1 MLYAGNIFPKMFHTL
16 TRKKH
21 IGLVLCFLL
30 LPFLI
35 ARAAD
40 TGSQLAET
48 ASDILVWH
56 NTDGLPSD
64 SVTAIIQT
72 RDGFLWIGTTAGL
85 VRFDGV
91 KFTRVNLMGPAADLN
106 VGITALCEDADGF
119 LWVGTQ
125 SDGLYELAGGKVLH
139 YTRTQGLLDE
149 NVTSLAADNQES
161 IWIGTKSGLNLFKQQ
176 KFQSFTV
183 RDGLP
188 DNLISGVHVARSGT
202 VWITTRNGMCRFI
215 NGRIAPYEFQTESQG
230 RSPEYLGAYEDR
242 RGNLWAFGD
251 TYLINLAEGKRF
263 NYFRSSESASVRI
276 WSLCE
281 GRDGR
286 LWIGTSGRGLYCFED
301 NSFQPVTLDE
311 NRGPYDVRAIC
322 EDREGNLWLGTSGG
336 GLLQLRPQS
345 VHVLRAGQGLP
356 GSLPTAFALD
366 SSGRIYV
373 GLQRGGLFAGE
384 SGRFDRVDGNDGLAL
399 QNYVTSVC
407 VAHDGTIW
415 AGTAGNGLFGFKNGR
430 GVQYTTADGLAD
442 NDVLSV
448 CVDAEGAVWA
458 STSLGTVHRFLGQN
472 GQRFDATE
480 GLPGT
485 PVTVMIPSAKQGLWL
500 GTGDGQV
507 LREKQGKFDRVEAL
521 DAGAQAPVLALH
533 EDSNGRLWVGT
544 AGGGL
549 TCLAGGVVMNWNISN
564 GLPNNIV
571 AGVVEDKARNLWLA
585 TGDGIY
591 RVNHGNWRRALEDAK
606 VPLVCE
612 LVSGAKTAPDSDMAG
627 GGTRAVLSPDG
638 GLWFATS
645 EGILNVDTHETE
657 AGASTFP
664 VYIESAA
671 FNSDPPI
678 SLLRGGPWPP
688 ASTNNVSALAPGDL
702 NSLQIHYTALG
713 FTAPGE
719 IHFRHRLDGLESDW
733 VNDLN
738 NRSAVYGRL
747 LYGNYRFR
755 VAARFGDGPWQESAQ
770 TFAFTVP
777 TPLYFQTWAIC
788 LYGFLSVALV
798 TGIVRV
804 VSHRRLRFT
813 LARLEQQQSLERERM
828 RIARDMHDEMGSKL
842 TKISFLSEHAQVEA
856 EATGPLAGKIESIAQ
871 TSRELLKTMDEIV
884 WVVNPH
890 NDTLENL
897 VTYLSHYAT
906 EYFQN
911 TDIECELR
919 LPPEM
924 PPYPLSSEMRHNLFL
939 TFEEALNNVLKHSKA
954 AKVRVEMAIQS
965 LEFEIKISDNG
976 SGFVVPDLQA
986 PASRTRGAS
995 GGNGLKNMRQRL
1007 ASIGGVCLISSQ
1019 AGGTTITMHFRL
1031 NPKTAGNK

>member
-21 IGLVLCFLL
+21 IGLILCFLL

-40 TGSQLAET
+40 SGSQLAET
-48 ASDILVWH
+48 ASDILVWR

-91 KFTRVNLMGPAADLN
+91 KFTKVNLMDSGAN
-106 VGITALCEDADGF
+106 VTVGITALCEDADGF
-119 LWVGTQ
+119 LWIGTQ
-125 SDGLYELAGGKVLH
+125 SNGLYELVQGKVRH
-139 YTRTQGLLDE
+139 YTRAQGLLDE

-161 IWIGTKSGLNLFKQQ
+161 IWIGTKSGLNLFRKQS
-176 KFQSFTV
+176 FQSFTV
-183 RDGLP
+183 GDGLP
-188 DNLISGVHVARSGT
+188 DNMVSGVHVARSGT
-202 VWITTRNGMCRFI
+202 VWITTRNGMYRFI
-215 NGRIAPYEFQTESQG
+215 DGRIAPYAFQTESQG
-230 RSPEYLGAYEDR
+230 RSPEYLGVYEDR

-322 EDREGNLWLGTSGG
+322 EDREGDLWLGTSGG

-356 GSLPTAFALD
+356 DSLPTAFALD
-366 SSGRIYV
+366 STGRIYV
-373 GLQRGGLFAGE
+373 GLQRGGLFLGE
-384 SGRFDRVDGNDGLAL
+384 SGRFDRVDGNGGSAL
-399 QNYVTSVC
+399 QNFVTSVC
-407 VAHDGTIW
+407 VAHDGTVW
-415 AGTAGNGLFGFKNGR
+415 AGTAGNGLFGLRNGS

-442 NDVLSV
+442 NDILAV
-448 CVDAEGAVWA
+448 CVDTQGGVWA
-458 STSLGTVHRFLGQN
+458 STSLGTVHRFLGQTT
-472 GQRFDATE
+472 QRFDTGQ

-485 PVTVMIPSAKQGLWL
+485 PVTVMIPSAKDGLWL
-500 GTGDGQV
+500 GTGAGQV
-507 LREKQGKFDRVEAL
+507 LREQNEKFQSVEAL
-521 DAGAQAPVLALH
+521 DHQPHASVLALH
-533 EDSNGRLWVGT
+533 EDNQGRLWIGT
-544 AGGGL
+544 AGDGL
-549 TCLAGGVVMNWNISN
+549 TCLVNGNVMNWNISN

-571 AGVVEDKARNLWLA
+571 AGVVEDKSKNLWLA
-585 TGDGIY
+585 TDAGIY
-591 RVNHGNWRRALEDAK
+591 RVRHGNWRRALESPK
-606 VPLVCE
+606 MPLVCE
-612 LVSGAKTAPDSDMAG
+612 LVSSVRTAPDAG
-627 GGTRAVLSPDG
+627 FIIGGTRAVLSPDG

-645 EGILNVDTHETE
+645 EGILNVDTHESD
-657 AGASTFP
+657 AGSSDFP

-688 ASTNNVSALAPGDL
+688 PSTNNLPVQAPGDL
-702 NSLQIHYTALG
+702 RSLEIHYTALS
-713 FTAPGE
+713 FSAPEE
-719 IHFRHRLDGLESDW
+719 IHFRHRLDGSDSDW
-733 VNDLN
+733 VNDQN
-738 NRSAVYGRL
+738 NRSQFYGRL
-747 LYGNYRFR
+747 PYGNYRFR
-755 VAARFGDGPWQESAQ
+755 VAARFADGPWQEAAQ

-788 LYGFLSVALV
+788 LYGFTAIALV

-856 EATGPLAGKIESIAQ
+856 EATGPLAGKIESIAR

-911 TDIECELR
+911 TDIECEMR

-924 PPYPLSSEMRHNLFL
+924 PPHPLSSEMRHNLFL
-939 TFEEALNNVLKHSKA
+939 TFEEALNNVLKHSQA
-954 AKVRVEMAIQS
+954 SKVRVEMAINA
-965 LEFEIKISDNG
+965 LEFEIKISDDG
-976 SGFVVPDLQA
+976 RGFAVPDLQS
-986 PASRTRGAS
+986 PINRTRGAS

-1007 ASIGGVCLISSQ
+1007 TSIGGACLISSQ
-1019 AGGTTITMHFRL
+1019 AGGTTITMYFRL
-1031 NPKTAGNK
+1031 SPKTAGPK